1 MRIRTILSLAA
12 TAGVSALLAGCIDP
26 QRPMSPDYGL
36 AVRSNIVA
44 QTADP
49 EARYRRDI
57 EPASSGDR
65 INTANERYE
74 KGAVIQPQV
83 TSTQSTK

>member
-1 MRIRTILSLAA
+1 MRIQTILSLAA
-12 TAGVSALLAGCIDP
+12 TTGACALLAGCISP
-26 QRPMSPDYGL
+26 QRPLSPDYAM
-36 AVRSNIVA
+36 AVRSNIAA

-57 EPASSGDR
+57 EPASNGDR

-74 KGAVIQPQV
+74 KGEVIVPEIER
-83 TSTQSTK
+83 TRTTK